1 MIDEF
6 LQDYAEADMVTGH
19 NLLRFDLPVLNAD
32 MIRLGLGVLPEKLV
46 QDTMKLKKTKGLKK
60 GQGNLAIM
68 LGVRAKKRDMDWAD
82 WDAAYE
88 WDAVIEGD
96 VFVDWSKVVE
106 RCVTD
111 VKQHK
116 QLRKRL
122 LEEGL
127 LKSPILWKP

>member
-127 LKSPILWKP
+127 LKPPILWKP